1 MNASFSFPKSNTQRK
16 LLNIKNTCVY
26 HTPETRYMPNS
37 SILWHTCVH
46 IHRHVDYS
54 SHHLRLYIT
63 LNLSAYVTK
72 SFSVNFYRNNKVT
85 IRVDYLQKCL
95 IISSNWFKWQYI
107 LFRSSLGEHQN
118 FSNGRQ
124 NATVLIHLQL
134 KLFVVCVCIYV
145 CVCTSYV
152 QHLWLDIINYS
163 SADLQPWW
171 IQIYEGH
178 LESKERFAIK
188 KYLLIIGKKKNM
200 QVILHTFTYFST

>member
-72 SFSVNFYRNNKVT
+72 SFSIIFYRNNKV
-85 IRVDYLQKCL
+85 ILRVDYLQKCL

-134 KLFVVCVCIYV
+134 KLFVVCVCMYVCMYVYTNVCMCIYV
-145 CVCTSYV
+145 VRSTFMTRYNKLQLCVLAARMDT
-152 QHLWLDIINYS
+152 DIGGAS
-163 SADLQPWW
+163 R
-171 IQIYEGH
+171 
-178 LESKERFAIK
+178 K
-188 KYLLIIGKKKNM
+188 
-200 QVILHTFTYFST
+200 